1 MRSPITLTAAALLI
15 GAGLTAPMAL
25 AADDTAMNAD
35 VAHLEHEWSRITYQV
50 KDHDAQL
57 AQIDSLG
64 KEAAT
69 IVQRYPGRAE
79 PLIWNG
85 IIISE
90 EAGMASV
97 FTALGYAKD
106 ARAMFEQAEKI
117 DPKAIHGS
125 VPMSLG
131 TLYYRVPGF
140 PVGFGDNDKARKY
153 LELAMTMDPNGLD
166 ANYFY
171 GDFLIERGEYAKA
184 KQVLTHALEAPV
196 DPNRPV
202 WEAGRRAEVRAL
214 IEKAN
219 AKVASR

>member
-1 MRSPITLTAAALLI
+1 MRNTSLLLAVGMLL
-15 GAGLTAPMAL
+15 GAGFAAPIAY
-25 AADDTAMNAD
+25 AADDTAMNGD
-35 VAHLEHEWSRITYQV
+35 IAHLEHEWSRITYQV

-57 AQIDSLG
+57 AQIDALG

-69 IVQRYPGRAE
+69 IVQRYPNRAE

-106 ARAMFEQAEKI
+106 ARAMFEQAQKL
-117 DPKAIHGS
+117 DPKAIHGAI
-125 VPMSLG
+125 PMSLG

-140 PVGFGDNDKARKY
+140 PVGFGDNEKARRY

-171 GDFLIERGEYAKA
+171 GDFLLEQGEYPKA
-184 KQVLTHALEAPV
+184 KQVLSHALEAPV

-202 WEAGRRAEVRAL
+202 WDAGRRVEVRAL
-214 IEKAN
+214 LEKAN
-219 AKVASR
+219 AKIASR